1 MIDICSRTQEVQ
13 RPQRIQTHIFAMT
26 TDEAQANL
34 ETKIG
39 IMFIFSIPARVL
51 FDFGSNR
58 SFISS
63 SFALHADRDLSPLKN
78 KLIVTTPLR
87 EQILHTSVFKGCEIL
102 IEGVVLKTNLIP
114 LEMSDFDVIIGMD

>member
-1 MIDICSRTQEVQ
+1 MIDICSRTQGVQ

-39 IMFIFSIPARVL
+39 IMFIFSTPARVL
-51 FDFGSNR
+51 FDFGPNR

-78 KLIVTTPLR
+78 KL
-87 EQILHTSVFKGCEIL
+87 S
-102 IEGVVLKTNLIP
+102 
-114 LEMSDFDVIIGMD
+114 